1 MSKLEDA
8 RVVAQ
13 EIVQAE
19 KEKDIPNEVK
29 KRTAVANVNAFLIA
43 NPDVHLTDTEVDEL
57 VEEEVAK
64 WV

>member
-1 MSKLEDA
+1 MAKLDDA
-8 RVVAQ
+8 RIVAQ

-19 KEKDIPNEVK
+19 KGKDVPNEVK
-29 KRTAVANVNAFLIA
+29 KRTAVANVNAFLVS
-43 NPDVHLTDTEVDEL
+43 NPDVHLTDKEVDEL